1 MGDVHQ
7 PNPPGQTHKLW
18 VALFPVVTPSKRPT
32 AVSGTLGPSNA
43 VILGLSGFEAHCSLT
58 KSKVPFLQKMSHMHV
73 HRKICQAFRE
83 AHGLSKSICE

>member
-43 VILGLSGFEAHCSLT
+43 VILGLSGVPAQVALCRGGRPDPGACSRA
-58 KSKVPFLQKMSHMHV
+58 SP
-73 HRKICQAFRE
+73 IWEGA
-83 AHGLSKSICE
+83 GI